1 MAVASKILTVME
13 LSIVANVS
21 VHVLLS
27 LSGFCNG
34 GMCWNDSIR
43 DLGSDL
49 QVFEYFLNWII
60 IWDYFSQISAELAQ
74 VSRNL
79 KRKVGLKSSRLMSLH
94 QFKLGF
100 DLFKF
105 LQISK

>member
-34 GMCWNDSIR
+34 GMCWNDPIR

-49 QVFEYFLNWII
+49 RVFE
-60 IWDYFSQISAELAQ
+60 
-74 VSRNL
+74 
-79 KRKVGLKSSRLMSLH
+79 
-94 QFKLGF
+94 
-100 DLFKF
+100 
-105 LQISK
+105 